1 MSDSQETVVCTIH
14 SPMTGKVCPITEV
27 PDPAFAKKMIGDGI
41 AIEPTDDAVY
51 APVDGTVLSVFETE
65 HAIVFENN
73 EHIRLL
79 LHIGIGSMR
88 LQGEGFTAHVKSGQ
102 QVKEGDKLLSM
113 DLDYIREKADAL
125 VSPIV
130 MTTPRDSYRVRV
142 LADNEVGVG
151 DALFEILH

>member
-14 SPMTGKVCPITEV
+14 SPMRGKVCPLAEV
-27 PDPAFAKKMIGDGI
+27 PDPAFAQKVIGDGV
-41 AIEPTDDAVY
+41 AIEPTDETVY
-51 APVDGTVLSVFETE
+51 APVDGTVQSVFETE

-88 LQGEGFTAHVKSGQ
+88 LQGEGFTAHVRSGQ
-102 QVKEGDKLLSM
+102 QVKEGDRLLTL

-125 VSPIV
+125 VSPLV
-130 MTTPRDSYRVRV
+130 MTTPRDNYRIRV
-142 LADNEVGVG
+142 LAGDEVGVG
-151 DALFEILH
+151 DALFEIVH

>member
-1 MSDSQETVVCTIH
+1 MNDSQETVVCAIH
-14 SPMTGKVCPITEV
+14 SPMAGKVCPLTEV

-41 AIEPTDDAVY
+41 AIEPTGDAVY

-65 HAIVFENN
+65 HAIVFENT

-88 LQGEGFTAHVKSGQ
+88 LQGEGFTAHVKNGQ
-102 QVKEGDKLLSM
+102 QVKAGDRLLSL
-113 DLDYIREKADAL
+113 DLDYIRQKADAL

-130 MTTPRDSYRVRV
+130 MTESYDSCHIR
-142 LADNEVGVG
+142 LTADKEVEVGDV
-151 DALFEILH
+151 LFEILH